1 MTTKVT
7 ITLESPNHQDAM
19 VEVFNPVDGKSHNLG
34 RRVAIG
40 ESADFWVHQGMALR
54 VVEVAPVKTP
64 E

>member
-7 ITLESPNHQDAM
+7 IRLESPNHQDAM
-19 VEVFNPVDGKSHNLG
+19 VEVFNPVDGTIYPAG

-40 ESADFWVHQGMALR
+40 ESVDFWVHQGSALR
-54 VVEVAPVKTP
+54 VTEVAPVKTP